1 MLIGM
6 GSSFLY
12 PDLLGDYIVANW
24 VREPVIMRE
33 LRELTAQREDAMYQ
47 ISPDEAQFLAFM
59 ARAIS
64 ATRYLEIGVFTG
76 YSALAVALALP
87 QNGTITACDISEEF
101 TSIGRTFWERA
112 GVSSKIE
119 LRIAPALETV
129 EALILGGREF
139 DFAFIDADKPN
150 YRGYY
155 EACLKLVRKGGLIAV
170 DNMLWGGKV
179 VDSSAQDESTIAI
192 RELNAF
198 IHQDERIDVCLAPI
212 GDGVTLV
219 QRR

>member
-1 MLIGM
+1 M

-12 PDLLGDYIVANW
+12 PDTLSEYVNANW
-24 VREPVIMRE
+24 VREPEIMRE
-33 LRELTAQREDAMYQ
+33 LRELTATRDDASYQ
-47 ISPDEAQFLAFM
+47 ISADEAQFLAFM
-59 ARAIS
+59 TRATS

-87 QNGTITACDISEEF
+87 PNGIITACDISEEF
-101 TSIGRTFWERA
+101 TSIGREFWERA

-119 LRIAPALETV
+119 LRIAPALDTLNT
-129 EALILGGREF
+129 LISEGREY

-155 EACLKLVRKGGLIAV
+155 EACLKLVRPGGLIAV
-170 DNMLWGGKV
+170 DNVLWGGKV
-179 VDSSAQDESTIAI
+179 TDSLMQDESTRAI

-198 IHQDERIDVCLAPI
+198 IHQDERVDVCLCPI